1 MRRPRDVP
9 KEEQEGDTL
18 RKGTLGARAIRQS
31 VYGHLLG
38 WAAMRRGADK
48 GGV

>member
-1 MRRPRDVP
+1 MRHPGDVP
-9 KEEQEGDTL
+9 EEEQEGDAL

-31 VYGHLLG
+31 VHGHLLG

-48 GGV
+48 GGI